1 MNEVRN
7 MFQLI
12 LNVLEPIYGVSHY
25 LLRRRIQGHDISEQI
40 FQKNLVGGE
49 LIRASRLLLDV
60 VFHKHSE
67 NCNSI
72 IVSLSIRC

>member
-49 LIRASRLLLDV
+49 LIRASRLLLVV
-60 VFHKHSE
+60 VF
-67 NCNSI
+67 
-72 IVSLSIRC
+72 